1 MRVRNHIKSAV
12 GKLSSHKQLSH
23 DCLITNDFGQL
34 TPVMAIPLLPRDK
47 FRIATGVFSRVAP
60 MIFPAYGSCDVVT
73 NFHSVTYSQVW
84 KDFDI
89 YVTGQRY
96 NGTKLVRIP
105 VVTIQEYVTFIANNA
120 SICYNVESA
129 DSADITLSASGE
141 NSYYRLTLFGRYL
154 RKVLTVL
161 GYPFYDYIDYA
172 SLTASK
178 RVFSLLPLLSFFKIY
193 SDFYESRQY
202 SRTSTLRD
210 ILLECYNGIPISHF
224 EEFTMEG
231 GIPASSITESSLLS
245 LCSSLK
251 LLYESD
257 YFTSAQSFPNLVG
270 GSQPLSFNINSVGS
284 NPFVA
289 TSNLDQGGA
298 SQSGDSSQNRYLTNV
313 VAGTQVSQ
321 TSPMHR
327 LLDNFENLVRRFNL
341 VGSREIDRI
350 RSLFGI
356 RPTVA
361 SQQYSTFIKSFS
373 SPLKIQDVTSTS
385 AEPSV
390 DNYLGSY
397 AGKGIVSD
405 GSSFEVDS
413 NDFGILI
420 GVSFLKVRPL
430 YNPGLNR
437 EVLKTSYT
445 GYYNPEFDHGYSM
458 AVSVGEVQ
466 THLKNPSSVDT
477 LFSVFGY
484 QQAYDEYRNIPSR
497 VYGDFLDSDLL
508 PFSFVRDNV
517 GIAAQTDGV
526 IYYNQPTPSENNTD
540 GVPDGIYSEFQRIF
554 VDGSGRDHFYLYYSF
569 NIDALRPVRTSSECF
584 DLGVGDVSTSN
595 NPVI

>member
-34 TPVMAIPLLPRDK
+34 LPVMAIPLLPRDK
-47 FRIATGVFSRVAP
+47 LRISSGVFSRVAP
-60 MIFPAYGSCDVVT
+60 MIFPAYGSCEVVT

-89 YVTGQRY
+89 FVTGQRY
-96 NGTKLVRIP
+96 NGTKLVHIP
-105 VVTIQEYVTFIANNA
+105 VVGINELVTFYIQ
-120 SICYNVESA
+120 SQFTYEVESSE
-129 DSADITLSASGE
+129 SADITVVSGTE
-141 NSYYRLTLFGRYL
+141 SQYYRLTLFGRYI
-154 RKVLTVL
+154 RKVLSVL
-161 GYPFYDYIDYA
+161 GYPFYSYIDPV
-172 SLTASK
+172 SLSEST

-193 SDFYESRQY
+193 SDYYESRQY
-202 SRTSTLRD
+202 SRTSVLRD
-210 ILLECYNGIPISHF
+210 ILLECYNGIPTSHF
-224 EEFTMEG
+224 TDYTISG
-231 GIPASSITESSLLS
+231 GISASKISGLS
-245 LCSSLK
+245 LTTLFDSLK

-270 GSQPLSFNINSVGS
+270 GSQPISFGINTVGA

-298 SQSGDSSQNRYLTNV
+298 TQSGDSSQNRYLTNV
-313 VAGTQVSQ
+313 VAGSQVSQ

-361 SQQYSTFIKSFS
+361 SQQYSAFIKSFS

-430 YNPGLNR
+430 YNPGINR
-437 EVLKTSYT
+437 ENLKTSYT

-466 THLKNPSSVDT
+466 THLQNPSNVDT
-477 LFSVFGY
+477 LYSVFGY
-484 QQAYDEYRNIPSR
+484 QQAYDEYRYMPSR

-526 IYYNQPTPSENNTD
+526 IYYNQPTRSENNTQ